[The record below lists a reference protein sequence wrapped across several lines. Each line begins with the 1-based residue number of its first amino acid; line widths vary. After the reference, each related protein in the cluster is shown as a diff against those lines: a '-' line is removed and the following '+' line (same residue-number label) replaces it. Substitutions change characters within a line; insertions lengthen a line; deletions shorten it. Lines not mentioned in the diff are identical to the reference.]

1 MELKKR
7 KETMEKT
14 KVVPFPSSEWMEELD
29 FRKDGTLKATI
40 YNYATVLENDP
51 IFQCIRKDV
60 LTGEYCAEP
69 EGEDPVYGT
78 QNTVFFIRMQLCKKY
93 RTDNAKLVSE
103 ALNELSRKKPEMEI
117 NPIKD
122 YLESL
127 EWDGKLRLASVMEE
141 YFGVQSTALNQRML
155 LAFMVSAVHRAIEP
169 GCKNDYCLII
179 VGAQGM
185 GKSLFVKKIGKR
197 WGSDT
202 LDSIGGKESYQ
213 QMRGKWI
220 IELAEMEQ
228 FDKATVKKIKSFLAK
243 CMDTYRPAYGRITL
257 NIPRCQAFIG
267 TTNDEVFLEDPT
279 GSRRFFCL
287 HCDKQKQ
294 IKNPAEMT
302 DDEVDQLWAEAYH
315 LYIDHYSTE
324 LTSKEQG
331 KIEANNKQFTKRDYR
346 IKLITQYLD
355 IKLPKDWKSRSIPKR
370 REYIQKM
377 SNSAKQASGVLRND
391 ICIDEVL
398 CECLNKKRENIQSEE
413 VKAVREMMKEI
424 PDWEYVTP
432 AVSEREEICKTKRFG
447 PYGVSAYFRR
457 IPPVANG
464 E

>member
-1 MELKKR
+1 MGLKKR

-51 IFQCIRKDV
+51 IFQCIQKDV

-93 RTDNAKLVSE
+93 GTDNAKLVLE

-117 NPIKD
+117 NPIKN

-127 EWDGKLRLASVMEE
+127 KWDGKHRLASVMGE
-141 YFGVQSTALNQRML
+141 YFGVQKTALNQRMVL
-155 LAFMVSAVHRAIEP
+155 SFMVSAVHRAIEP
-169 GCKNDYCLII
+169 GCKNDYCLIL

-202 LDSIGGKESYQ
+202 LDSMVGKESYLQ
-213 QMRGKWI
+213 IRGKWI
-220 IELAEMEQ
+220 IELAELEQ
-228 FDKATVKKIKSFLAK
+228 FDGVTVKRIKSFISK
-243 CMDTYRPAYGRITL
+243 CFDTFRLPYGTITVE
-257 NIPRCQAFIG
+257 IPRIQAFIA
-267 TTNDEVFLEDPT
+267 TTNDEDFLEDPT

-287 HCDKQKQ
+287 RCDKQKQ
-294 IKNPAEMT
+294 VKNPAGMT
-302 DDEVDQLWAEAYH
+302 DDEIDQLWAEAYH

-432 AVSEREEICKTKRFG
+432 AVSEREKICMTKRFG

-457 IPPVANG
+457 IPRVSNAK
-464 E
+464 